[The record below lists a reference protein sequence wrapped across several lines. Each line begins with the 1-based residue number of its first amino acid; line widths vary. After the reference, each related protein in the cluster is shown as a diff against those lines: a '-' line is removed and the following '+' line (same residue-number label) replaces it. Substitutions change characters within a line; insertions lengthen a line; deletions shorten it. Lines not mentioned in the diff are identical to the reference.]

1 MAELPSVPE
10 TLTVHLGAPG
20 AAAPDVTVSF
30 PDYIKNVASSEIYPT
45 WPENAIRANILAQV
59 SFTLNR
65 VYTEYYRS
73 LGYPFDITNSTRSD
87 QAFVEGR
94 DIFENVSRL
103 TDELFT
109 TYIRRKGSVVPLFA
123 AYCNGTSTTCAGL
136 SQWGSVSLANAGRTP
151 FEILQTFYGE
161 DIELEEAPVRGFGPS
176 LPPDPLRL
184 GSVGNDVLDLQIR
197 LNRISENY
205 PSIPKIPVTN
215 GVFEQSTLDAV
226 LEFQHIFSL
235 ERDGIVGR
243 ATWYRVLFIF
253 TAVKRLNELDAE
265 GVSFGEIEKQY
276 PDVLSIGMTGVGVEV
291 IQYFLAL
298 IGLFEDSVPA
308 PVVDGIFG
316 QETEGSVRAFQA
328 RYGLEPTG
336 IVDRETYRALYDVYL
351 GILRA
356 LPPDLIGE
364 RAKPYPGNVLVYG
377 SRGEDVTDLQTYLRA
392 LSEPYGL
399 PEVGISGFFDPKTR
413 DAVTAVQR
421 RFGIPVSGAV
431 GATTWARIASL
442 YDGLLSGEALAP
454 GQFPG
459 IELKE
464 KEGAEA

>member
-10 TLTVHLGAPG
+10 TVTVHLGAPG

-45 WPENAIRANILAQV
+45 WPENAIRANILAQI

-65 VYTEYYRS
+65 IYTEYYRS

-87 QAFVEGR
+87 QAFVDGR

-123 AYCNGTSTTCAGL
+123 SYCNGTTTTCTGL

-151 FEILQTFYGE
+151 FEILQTYYGE
-161 DIELEEAPVRGFGPS
+161 DIELEEAPVRGIGPS
-176 LPPDPLRL
+176 LPPDLLRL

-226 LEFQHIFSL
+226 LEFQRIFSL
-235 ERDGIVGR
+235 AQDGVVGK

-253 TAVKRLNELDAE
+253 TAVKRLNEIDAE

-276 PDVLSIGMTGVGVEV
+276 PDVLSIGMTGSGVEV
-291 IQYFLAL
+291 IQYFLSL

-308 PVVDGIFG
+308 PLVDGIFG
-316 QETEGSVRAFQA
+316 QETEGAVRAFQT
-328 RYGLEPTG
+328 RYGLEATG
-336 IVDRETYRALYDVYL
+336 IVDRETYREMYDVYL
-351 GILRA
+351 GILRV

-364 RAKPYPGNVLVYG
+364 RAKPYPGNVLVFG
-377 SRGEDVTDLQTYLRA
+377 SRGEDVTDLQTYLQA
-392 LSEPYGL
+392 ISEPYGL
-399 PEVGISGFFDPKTR
+399 PGTEVTGNFDNKTKE
-413 DAVTAVQR
+413 AVTAVQR

-442 YDGLLSGEALAP
+442 YDGLLSEEAIAP